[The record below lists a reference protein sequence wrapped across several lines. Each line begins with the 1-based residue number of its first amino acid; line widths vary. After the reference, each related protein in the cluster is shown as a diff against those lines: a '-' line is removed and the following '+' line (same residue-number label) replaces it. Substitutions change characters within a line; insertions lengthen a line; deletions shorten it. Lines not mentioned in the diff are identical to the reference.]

1 VRLWDVVTSFLMDLL
16 SRKESRSDTEQSQN
30 ITHRAWTGQDSV
42 ILTTVFLPQT
52 VVGKHC
58 FTGGPFEMASAPLIS
73 TIFEIGKKKKKEKE
87 KARMG
92 LAESY
97 QKKKLMVFVA

>member
-73 TIFEIGKKKKKEKE
+73 TIFEIGKKKKK
-87 KARMG
+87 
-92 LAESY
+92 
-97 QKKKLMVFVA
+97 KKKKQEWVLLKVTKKKN